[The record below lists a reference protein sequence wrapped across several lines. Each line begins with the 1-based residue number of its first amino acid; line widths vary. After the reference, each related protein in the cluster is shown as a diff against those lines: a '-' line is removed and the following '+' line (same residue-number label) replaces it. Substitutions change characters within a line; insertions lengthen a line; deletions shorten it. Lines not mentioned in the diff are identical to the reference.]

1 MINMTMG
8 NGKMQTIRVGIKND
22 NKNDYF
28 RVVKF
33 ENGYGASIISHVWS
47 HGGDRGLFEV
57 AVIYDEI
64 IVYDTPVT
72 KDTIGHLD
80 FAGVAGI
87 LKDIEELPPRN

>member
-1 MINMTMG
+1 
-8 NGKMQTIRVGIKND
+8 MQTIRVGLKND

-33 ENGYGASIISHVWS
+33 ENG
-47 HGGDRGLFEV
+47 GDRGLFEV
-57 AVIYDEI
+57 AVIHDET

-80 FAGVAGI
+80 FAGVAAI